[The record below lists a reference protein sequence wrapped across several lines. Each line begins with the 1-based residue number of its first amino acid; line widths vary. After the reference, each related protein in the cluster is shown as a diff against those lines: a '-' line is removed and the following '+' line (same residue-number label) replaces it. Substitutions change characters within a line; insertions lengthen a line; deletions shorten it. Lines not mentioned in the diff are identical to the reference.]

1 MRRWSWAQ
9 RARWTANLRGLG
21 WGGPR
26 AWGGDGDAAVVVGS
40 AVAMDGE
47 FAVVGLVVT
56 SAMESAPDQ
65 SLIIA
70 LLRGSEARF
79 IVSDRKGCG
88 GPFACPRNVD
98 RKEAPG

>member
-1 MRRWSWAQ
+1 
-9 RARWTANLRGLG
+9 
-21 WGGPR
+21 
-26 AWGGDGDAAVVVGS
+26 VGS
-40 AVAMDGE
+40 PVAMDGE

-56 SAMESAPDQ
+56 SAMGSAPDQ

-79 IVSDRKGCG
+79 IISDCKGCG
-88 GPFACPRNVD
+88 GLFACPRNVD